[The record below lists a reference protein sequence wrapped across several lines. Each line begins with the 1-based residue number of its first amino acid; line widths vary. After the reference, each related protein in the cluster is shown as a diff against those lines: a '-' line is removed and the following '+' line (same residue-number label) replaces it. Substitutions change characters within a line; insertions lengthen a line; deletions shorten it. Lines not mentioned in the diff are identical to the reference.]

1 MRLRTGSAT
10 RRGTLVALLV
20 LCLGIGLVPGIAQ
33 ATSQAEYRTK
43 LLAIINRARTN
54 HGERPVKINLRLSRD
69 ALKHTNKMVSQQRLY
84 DPPHLYQLL
93 APYQWDDL
101 GADVVGCDDTMLD
114 IHRGFMSEK
123 PHRDIIL
130 YPKLRRVGLGIV
142 KTTGKS
148 RCGRNSIWVTEI
160 YYG

>member
-1 MRLRTGSAT
+1 MTGRTRFAARRSA
-10 RRGTLVALLV
+10 LVALLV
-20 LCLGIGLVPGIAQ
+20 LALGIGLVPGVAH
-33 ATSQAEYRTK
+33 ATTQTQYRTK

-54 HGERPVKINLRLSRD
+54 HGERPVKLNLRLSRD
-69 ALKHTNKMVSQQRLY
+69 ALRHTQKMVNEQRVY
-84 DPPHLYQLL
+84 DPPHLYQILQ
-93 APYQWDDL
+93 PYNWDDL
-101 GADVVGCDDTMLD
+101 GADVVGCGDTLLD

-142 KTTGKS
+142 KTTGRNK
-148 RCGRNSIWVTEI
+148 CGRNSIWITEI